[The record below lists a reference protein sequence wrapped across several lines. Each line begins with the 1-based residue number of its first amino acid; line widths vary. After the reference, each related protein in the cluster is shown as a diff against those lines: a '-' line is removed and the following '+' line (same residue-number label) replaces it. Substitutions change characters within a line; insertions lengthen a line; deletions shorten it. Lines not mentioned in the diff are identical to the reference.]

1 MPELDEDPGTAHY
14 ARVTPLGLEPADA
27 VYTAQ
32 LNQNVIDM
40 LMTKV
45 ESQAAEIARWQVAYR
60 LVFEENEW
68 RSARIEE
75 LESALKWM
83 CREFNGAA
91 ETTYEIYLLKYVR
104 ELLEL
109 S

>member
-45 ESQAAEIARWQVAYR
+45 ESQAAEIARWQVVYR
-60 LVFEENEW
+60 LVFEENE
-68 RSARIEE
+68 RRGAVVEE
-75 LESALKWM
+75 LERYIQARS
-83 CREFNGAA
+83 EPD
-91 ETTYEIYLLKYVR
+91 ETPLGEQIDGGSEVPA
-104 ELLEL
+104 
-109 S
+109 